1 MRTKIEGMFAGLF
14 GPSQNDRFAALMTE
28 LANKAVECAVHF
40 NKTDGRD
47 LAGVIAFEREGDKLI
62 DQIHEILDN
71 SFILR
76 FDIPDAM
83 RLADELDNVLDGLRK
98 TAMHIDIYK
107 ALLTKQNQDFKQ
119 LLIVVEKIITRLR
132 DLVMML
138 AEPRLKLARVR
149 EVATEIDNY
158 ESEAD
163 QIVAL
168 AERRIVG
175 EYSPAGA
182 NRLEFLA
189 WHTLYQ
195 LLEDATDHANHCG
208 KLVLSLARKEA

>member
-1 MRTKIEGMFAGLF
+1 MKARLQSMFAGLF
-14 GPSQNDRFAALMTE
+14 GASHNERFAELMTE
-28 LANKAVECAVHF
+28 LANKTVECAVHF

-107 ALLTKQNQDFKQ
+107 GLLTKQNQDFKQ
-119 LLIVVEKIITRLR
+119 LCVVVEKIITRLR
-132 DLVMML
+132 DVVLML
-138 AEPRLKLARVR
+138 SEPRLNLARVR
-149 EVATEIDNY
+149 EVATEVDNF

-163 QIVAL
+163 AIVAL
-168 AERRIVG
+168 AERRIVA

-195 LLEDATDHANHCG
+195 FLEDATDHANHCA